1 MYIHILKV
9 HFRCNTM
16 YGYDQILS
24 KDTYNFILI
33 YLDIVL
39 KFDPIWTLEGS
50 HIGYALRFG
59 VLC

>member
-1 MYIHILKV
+1 
-9 HFRCNTM
+9 M